1 MQSVFSLAARRRA
14 VPVLRDVRGRDGE
27 LKTDWTKPRA
37 AAPIYGDCF
46 RGPDHQGGNCSPP
59 GGYVDCTRD
68 APARVRRIA
77 SRAPMER
84 RRAVSMT
91 ERMSA

>member
-1 MQSVFSLAARRRA
+1 MPRGPLWRAEGHCRGMQSVFSLAARRRA

-46 RGPDHQGGNCSPP
+46 RGPDHQGEGK
-59 GGYVDCTRD
+59 GDRK
-68 APARVRRIA
+68 A
-77 SRAPMER
+77 
-84 RRAVSMT
+84 
-91 ERMSA
+91 

>member
-1 MQSVFSLAARRRA
+1 MQSVFSLAARQRA

-46 RGPDHQGGNCSPP
+46 RGPDIK
-59 GGYVDCTRD
+59 
-68 APARVRRIA
+68 VRE
-77 SRAPMER
+77 RA
-84 RRAVSMT
+84 T
-91 ERMSA
+91 ERHDIGVPAQ